1 MRGVPDEEMIGNL
14 EARRRNVAGG
24 ILFAGLAAAVII
36 YLSTAPTANRREERL
51 EDSKQYVRQ
60 LEFYGGTANV
70 LANEARLWIASL
82 WHGRRLAVTIG
93 CLSILMA
100 GAAFVALTPLPSE
113 VRGGGGP
120 ARDRQT

>member
-1 MRGVPDEEMIGNL
+1 MPDEDMIGKL

-24 ILFAGLAAAVII
+24 ILVAGFAAAIII

-70 LANEARLWIASL
+70 LANEARQWIASL
-82 WHGRRLAVTIG
+82 WHGRRLAITIG
-93 CLSILMA
+93 CLSMLVA
-100 GAAFVALTPLPSE
+100 GAAFIALTPLPSE
-113 VRGGGGP
+113 VRGGGGRASDP
-120 ARDRQT
+120 RT